1 MNNMFTS
8 GELKALS
15 ILLKRV
21 NITGEEALVVSQLQ
35 VKLQNLLSVE
45 TSIEEPKTETPTS
58 E

>member
-1 MNNMFTS
+1 MFTQ

-21 NITGEEALVVSQLQ
+21 QISGEEAMVVSQLQ
-35 VKLQNLLSVE
+35 VKLGNMLTKE
-45 TSIEEPKTETPTS
+45 TLIEETNTETPTS

>member
-21 NITGEEALVVSQLQ
+21 NITGEEAMVVSQLQ

-45 TSIEEPKTETPTS
+45 THIEEPKTETPTS

>member
-1 MNNMFTS
+1 MFTS

-21 NITGEEALVVSQLQ
+21 QISGEEAMVVSQLQ

-45 TSIEEPKTETPTS
+45 THIEEPKTETPTS